1 MPSTKRTPERKSRSG
16 SYVPNDLRG
25 TVRVEVRCSPE
36 LAARVRSCS
45 RATGLSLATILSR
58 GVDAIDGPAPRP
70 LTPAEEERAYRA
82 DREYDRMR
90 DDDIR
95 EGR

>member
-1 MPSTKRTPERKSRSG
+1 MPARKPTPERKSRSG

-36 LAARVRSCS
+36 LAERVRRVS
-45 RATGLSLATILSR
+45 RASGLSLAEVMLL
-58 GVDAIDGPAPRP
+58 GVLDVERRPPRELTDAEDEA
-70 LTPAEEERAYRA
+70 ACRA
-82 DREYDRMR
+82 DLEYERMR